1 MLEFSVLLGFS
12 LLKLISSEF
21 ISFIVFLQSWCINWG
36 IGKIEVWSGS
46 LGELYPAKHAC
57 LSELRRMPR
66 CMCLEAEARHL
77 VSDFRVKPKS
87 PLTKIWK

>member
-12 LLKLISSEF
+12 LLKLISSE
-21 ISFIVFLQSWCINWG
+21 C
-36 IGKIEVWSGS
+36 IEVWSGS

-87 PLTKIWK
+87 PLTKI